1 MSDLRFSLLRTVFLP
16 KSSPGISSINELRT
30 DLREVE
36 LTLVAPQQ
44 LLIKGEMD
52 ILVDYNALPPAGES
66 INNSGE
72 PWQALISLPFELTEQ
87 VQLAEVTD
95 CRLSARAPKWFM
107 LSPKAIEME
116 VELVLDCPEYAFPRP
131 VAKQRALIR
140 Q

>member
-95 CRLSARAPKWFM
+95 CRLSARARP
-107 LSPKAIEME
+107 LCINNKARQPSLFLGWRAF
-116 VELVLDCPEYAFPRP
+116 VFRLD
-131 VAKQRALIR
+131 Q
-140 Q
+140 